1 MKSKNLIFIRSEYSW
16 SVNGWCKRKNSVW
29 DDVVSP
35 EGHLNEKGKFF
46 VDFGEVGIL
55 KRFFSRD

>member
-1 MKSKNLIFIRSEYSW
+1 MDG
-16 SVNGWCKRKNSVW
+16 VNGKIPVW

-46 VDFGEVGIL
+46 VGYGEVGIL